1 MLSIDALLMVVL
13 LELLLVCWRV
23 LRQAVH
29 RIGAYTMERALLG
42 ELPHQVALTALSALE
57 GKEAAVDGVVSI
69 TMDDAAAK
77 WAE

>member
-1 MLSIDALLMVVL
+1 M
-13 LELLLVCWRV
+13 

-42 ELPHQVALTALSALE
+42 ELPHQVALTALSALD